1 MPAYLVQVSY
11 TGDAWSTQLDNP
23 TNVLD
28 RVGPVVERLGGK
40 VEAAYYT
47 FGEYDLV
54 AIVQFPDNA
63 SAAALSLAASAGGA
77 IKGYR
82 TTPLMD
88 IDEGMEAMRKAAAS
102 GYRPPPGA

>member
-11 TGDAWSTQLDNP
+11 TGDAWATQLSNP

-28 RVGPVVERLGGK
+28 RVTPIIERLGGK

-54 AIVQFPDNA
+54 AIAQFPDNA

-77 IKGYR
+77 IEAYR
-82 TTPLMD
+82 TTPLMA
-88 IDEGMEAMRKAAAS
+88 IDEGMEAMRKAAGS